1 MSSQCNNIE
10 MSVLADS
17 PPYQVLSQDE
27 ISIEIDSAVIKT
39 QAYLKISTEECLI
52 LLLKFK
58 WDIDSLKE
66 TYDAFNDPQ
75 NFLIENHIV
84 PRETVA
90 MDSLECSI
98 CCFEGKLI
106 SLACGHQA
114 CEDCWKQYLE
124 GKIQDGE
131 VLLECMDPSCK
142 LLSCMVDNEELE
154 ASYKN
159 LVIDSYVEGCSDMTW
174 CNKECGMAIKRL
186 KLSDTAPVE
195 CSCGTVFCFSCGR
208 ESHLPATCRQMQLWE
223 QKCVTMPPP
232 GKSDS
237 SDSTTQEWLLTHTK
251 NCPRCSTPIEKI
263 GGCRQMRCSNRK
275 CRFMFCWNCHG
286 SWLTHGYNCDKA
298 KLAANQSR
306 VNKEVTSKLFHLYF
320 EKMEEQKRK
329 FEQEKALQQSSKV
342 LLESRQT
349 LIHSF
354 VFGFFLKRGYYFDG
368 FEKLRKRSEQRTN
381 NLAKVLKECS
391 ENPESKKI
399 VEKAARNC
407 QATRR
412 AFLEY
417 CSTGSSYEDL
427 DGKGHTT
434 LLQLKPQRDG
444 AIGCRAMISCWAI
457 GTLTLV
463 LCFVLFFWD
472 LFIEFLILLH

>member
-1 MSSQCNNIE
+1 MSTQCDNVE
-10 MSVLADS
+10 MSVLNNAAF
-17 PPYQVLSQDE
+17 YQVLSQNE
-27 ISIEIDSAVIKT
+27 ISIEVDSAVIET
-39 QAYLKISTEECLI
+39 QSYLKISPEECLI

-66 TYDAFNDPQ
+66 TYDAFSDSQ
-75 NFLIENHIV
+75 KFLLENNIV
-84 PRETVA
+84 PRETVT

-98 CCFEGKLI
+98 CCFEGNLL

-131 VLLECMDPSCK
+131 VLLECMDSSCNFMICLMSIVDDDK
-142 LLSCMVDNEELE
+142 LN
-154 ASYKN
+154 ASYRR
-159 LVIDSYVEGCSDMTW
+159 LMIDSYVEGCSDMTW

-195 CSCGTVFCFSCGR
+195 CSCGSVFCFSCGR
-208 ESHLPATCRQMQLWE
+208 ESHLPATCWQMQLWE
-223 QKCVTMPPP
+223 QKCATMPPP

-251 NCPRCSTPIEKI
+251 KCPRCYTPIEKI
-263 GGCRQMRCSNRK
+263 GGCRQMKCSNRK

-306 VNKEVTSKLFHLYF
+306 VNEEVSSKLFHLYF
-320 EKMEEQKRK
+320 EKMENQKRK

-349 LIHSF
+349 LIHSH
-354 VFGFFLKRGYYFDG
+354 VFAFHLKRGYYFDE
-368 FEKLRKRSEQRTN
+368 FERFQRKLEQRTN
-381 NLAKVLKECS
+381 NLARLLKGS
-391 ENPESKKI
+391 ANPESEKN

-407 QATRR
+407 QATKRY
-412 AFLEY
+412 FLNY

-434 LLQLKPQRDG
+434 LLQLKPHRDG
-444 AIGCRAMISCWAI
+444 AIGFSD
-457 GTLTLV
+457 V
-463 LCFVLFFWD
+463 LS
-472 LFIEFLILLH
+472 E